1 MKILIING
9 SPRKGNTKCAL
20 GIFENTIQAKYSHAI
35 CEFIDVP
42 ALKVQGCM
50 NCDGCKKNGGDCVM
64 KDGSA
69 ELMNKMMDANI
80 LIFGTP
86 VYWWGVSSQ
95 LKAYI
100 DKFYS
105 KDLMI
110 QEIAPKTVGI
120 IAIGALE
127 TSNIQYELITRQF
140 ESICEYLKWKMAF
153 SVSYSYEKKNE
164 LANDKTIEQSI
175 HSLVEKI

>member
-1 MKILIING
+1 MKVLIING
-9 SPRKGNTKCAL
+9 SPRKGNTKYAL
-20 GIFENTIQAKYSHAI
+20 SILEKAIQKKYSHAE
-35 CEFIDVP
+35 CEFIDVA

-50 NCDGCKKNGGDCVM
+50 ACDGCKKNDGNCVM

-69 ELMNKMMDANI
+69 ELMNKMMEANI

-100 DKFYS
+100 DKLYS

-110 QEIAPKTVGI
+110 QEIAPKKVGV
-120 IAIGALE
+120 IAIGALD
-127 TSNIQYELITRQF
+127 TNNIQYRLISSQF
-140 ESICEYLKWKMAF
+140 ESICEYLKWDMVF
-153 SVSYSYEKKNE
+153 SAAYSYEGKHD
-164 LANDKTIEQSI
+164 LANDTAIENQI
-175 HSLVEKI
+175 AFLVEKI

>member
-20 GIFENTIQAKYSHAI
+20 ALLEKAIHEKYNHTD
-35 CEFIDVP
+35 CEYIDVP
-42 ALKVQGCM
+42 ALKIQGCM
-50 NCDGCKKNGGDCVM
+50 HCDGCKKNGGDCVM

-69 ELMNKMMDANI
+69 ELMNKMMEANV

-86 VYWWGVSSQ
+86 VYWWGISSQ

-105 KDLMI
+105 KDLLI
-110 QEIAPKTVGI
+110 QEIASKKVGV
-120 IAIGALE
+120 IAIGALD
-127 TSNIQYELITRQF
+127 TKNIQYKLIASQF
-140 ESICEYLKWKMAF
+140 ESICEYLKWDMMF
-153 SVSYSYEKKNE
+153 CSSFSYEGKQD
-164 LANDKTIEQSI
+164 LANDADIEKKI
-175 HSLVEKI
+175 AILAEKI

>member
-9 SPRKGNTKCAL
+9 SPRKGNTKQAL
-20 GIFENTIQAKYSHAI
+20 AFLQKAIQKKYAQAE
-35 CEFIDVP
+35 CEFVDVP
-42 ALKVQGCM
+42 SLKVQGCVA
-50 NCDGCKKNGGDCVM
+50 CDACKKNGGDCVM

-69 ELMNKMMDANI
+69 ELMNRMMEGDV

-86 VYWWGVSSQ
+86 VYWWGMSSQ

-105 KDLMI
+105 KDLKI
-110 QEIAPKTVGI
+110 QEIASKKVGL

-127 TSNIQYELITRQF
+127 ASDIQYKLISSQF
-140 ESICEYLKWKMAF
+140 ESICAYLGWDMVF
-153 SVSYSYEKKNE
+153 SAAYSYEGRDDLVNDVAVE
-164 LANDKTIEQSI
+164 RDIALLA
-175 HSLVEKI
+175 EKI

>member
-1 MKILIING
+1 MKVLIING

-20 GIFENTIQAKYSHAI
+20 GMLEKAIQEKYSHAD
-35 CEFIDVP
+35 CEFVDVP

-50 NCDGCKKNGGDCVM
+50 ACDGCKKNGGDCVM

-69 ELMNKMMDANI
+69 ELMKKLMGANV

-86 VYWWGVSSQ
+86 VYWWGISSQ

-105 KDLMI
+105 KVSMI
-110 QEIAPKTVGI
+110 QELAPKKVGV

-127 TSNIQYELITRQF
+127 TSNIQYKLISSQF
-140 ESICEYLKWKMAF
+140 ESICDYLKWDMVF
-153 SVSYSYEKKNE
+153 SASFSYEGKHD
-164 LANDKTIEQSI
+164 LANDATIEKQI
-175 HSLVEKI
+175 AVLAEKI